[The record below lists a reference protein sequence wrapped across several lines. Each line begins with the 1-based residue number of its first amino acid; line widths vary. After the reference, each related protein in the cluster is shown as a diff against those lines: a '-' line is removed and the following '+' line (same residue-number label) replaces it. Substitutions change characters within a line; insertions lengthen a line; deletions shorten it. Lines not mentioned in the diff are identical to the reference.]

1 MHIEPS
7 RRALLALPALL
18 LGRPAAAQEYP
29 ARPIRMVIGFPP
41 GGGVDIV
48 ARLIAPRLAEAL
60 GQSFLVENRAG
71 ANGNIAMDA
80 VMQAAPDGYTLFYGN
95 VGNLAVTNALYRNL
109 SFDTGRDFIPI
120 AQTMESFSVI
130 AVSADLP
137 IRTLPE
143 LMAYARA
150 NPGRLNGA
158 SAGAGGPTHL
168 ALELF
173 KRQFNLD
180 IVHVPYRGS
189 APAILDLA
197 GGRVQMI
204 IDGYS
209 LMRSAVEASR
219 LRVLAVTASQR
230 QVLLPD
236 IPTTAEAGAPGFE
249 AGSWHMLTA
258 PRGTPQAA
266 MDRLEG
272 ALRVALA
279 EPALIEAMAQQGVG
293 HRFRG
298 QREAAAF
305 FAAERER
312 WTRVIR
318 EGNITAD

>member
-1 MHIEPS
+1 MPVT
-7 RRALLALPALL
+7 RRVLGASLVLPLI
-18 LGRPAAAQEYP
+18 RPAAAQEYP
-29 ARPIRMVIGFPP
+29 TRAVRMVIGFPP

-60 GQSFLVENRAG
+60 GQPFLVENRAG
-71 ANGNIAMDA
+71 ANGNIAMDSVVQSPA
-80 VMQAAPDGYTLFYGN
+80 DGYALFYGN

-109 SFDTGRDFIPI
+109 NFDTSRDFIPI

-150 NPGRLNGA
+150 NPGRLNAG
-158 SAGAGGPTHL
+158 SAGAGGPSHL

-173 KRQFNLD
+173 KRQFGLD

-209 LMRSAVEASR
+209 LMRSAVEAGR
-219 LRVLAVTASQR
+219 VRVLAVTAVR
-230 QVLLPD
+230 REALLPE
-236 IPTTAEAGAPGFE
+236 IPTTTEAGAPGFE

-258 PRGTPQAA
+258 PRGTPQVAL
-266 MDRLEG
+266 DRLEA
-272 ALRVALA
+272 ALRRALA
-279 EPALIEAMAQQGVG
+279 DPTLVAAMAQQGVAA
-293 HRFRG
+293 RFRS

-318 EGNITAD
+318 EGNITLD